1 MKRLYTS
8 MFQKKKRITIMRDK
22 DEDTI
27 KERRLSR
34 VDFAHGGGGG
44 EGLVD
49 SFGEFWCNS

>member
-1 MKRLYTS
+1 

-49 SFGEFWCNS
+49 SFGEFWFWCKFCDF